1 MKKKLLTGL
10 LALSLL
16 ACLTACGSQPAAE
29 ETPAEEE
36 ETMESQPGGWEGD
49 SIVYESPKGWSI
61 TMPASW
67 EGRYVVVEEGDSE
80 AVCAASSHDEENFG
94 ALFTI
99 MRLDAADADELAE
112 MIPVTPLADLEDG
125 TRYVAAFP
133 SDVQFNP
140 EFAED
145 YEDLSK
151 DAESVLGTFTLLD
164 QEPGSETASEE
175 TPANTL
181 VLMDGNSFTG
191 AEPGETKNNDDGT
204 YVYETLLPQ
213 EDGSRWII
221 TNQKLAALD
230 YDLSGEELAQ
240 TCVNSAFGEVSELT
254 CTLDETLSAKMTYP
268 VYRFSGLTGAN
279 EDTNAIDGVAV
290 ETEGFVFLYT
300 VTRDADAEGSEDL
313 IPGMFEMLSLEEG

>member
-1 MKKKLLTGL
+1 MKKRFFAMLFVS
-10 LALSLL
+10 ALVV
-16 ACLTACGSQPAAE
+16 LTACGGQPAPEEPAE
-29 ETPAEEE
+29 ET
-36 ETMESQPGGWEGD
+36 TESQPGSWEGG

-80 AVCAASSHDEENFG
+80 IICAASSHDEENLG

-99 MRLDAADADELAE
+99 MRMDAADADELAE
-112 MIPVTPLADLEDG
+112 IIPVTPLADLEDG

-151 DAESVLGTFTLLD
+151 DVESVLGTFTLPD
-164 QEPGSETASEE
+164 REPGSEPAPEE

-181 VLMDGNSFTG
+181 VLIDGNSFTG

-213 EDGSRWII
+213 EDGSQWII
-221 TNQKLAALD
+221 TNQKLAATD

-240 TCVNSAFGEVSELT
+240 KCVNSAFGDVSELT
-254 CTLDETLSAKMTYP
+254 CTSDEALSAKMTYP
-268 VYRFSGLTGAN
+268 VYRFSALTGAN
-279 EDTNAIDGVAV
+279 EDTNTIDGIAV
-290 ETEGFVFLYT
+290 ETEGFVLLYT
-300 VTRDADAEGSEDL
+300 VTRDADAEGGEDL
-313 IPGMFEMLSLEEG
+313 IPGMFEMLSLEAG

>member
-16 ACLTACGSQPAAE
+16 ACLTACGGQPAAE
-29 ETPAEEE
+29 ETPGEEE

-49 SIVYESPKGWSI
+49 SIVDESPKGWSI

-112 MIPVTPLADLEDG
+112 MIPVTPLADMEDG
-125 TRYVAAFP
+125 TRYVAVFP

-181 VLMDGNSFTG
+181 VLIDGNSFTG

-300 VTRDADAEGSEDL
+300 VTRDADAEGGEDL

>member
-1 MKKKLLTGL
+1 
-10 LALSLL
+10 
-16 ACLTACGSQPAAE
+16 
-29 ETPAEEE
+29 
-36 ETMESQPGGWEGD
+36 
-49 SIVYESPKGWSI
+49 
-61 TMPASW
+61 MPASW

-112 MIPVTPLADLEDG
+112 MIPVTPLADMEDG
-125 TRYVAAFP
+125 TRYVAVFP

-164 QEPGSETASEE
+164 QEPGNETASEE

-181 VLMDGNSFTG
+181 VLIDGNSFTG

-221 TNQKLAALD
+221 TNQKLAAMD

-300 VTRDADAEGSEDL
+300 VTRDADAEGGEDL

>member
-16 ACLTACGSQPAAE
+16 ACLTACGGQPAAE

-125 TRYVAAFP
+125 TRYVAVFP

-164 QEPGSETASEE
+164 QEPGNETASEE

-181 VLMDGNSFTG
+181 VLIDGNSFTG

-300 VTRDADAEGSEDL
+300 VTRDADAEGGEDL

>member
-1 MKKKLLTGL
+1 MKKKLLIGL

-16 ACLTACGSQPAAE
+16 ACLTACGGQPAAE
-29 ETPAEEE
+29 ETPDEEE

-181 VLMDGNSFTG
+181 VLIDGNSFTG

-221 TNQKLAALD
+221 TNQKLAAMD

-300 VTRDADAEGSEDL
+300 VTRDADAEGGEDL

>member
-16 ACLTACGSQPAAE
+16 ACLTACGGQPAAE

-36 ETMESQPGGWEGD
+36 ETMESQPGGWAGD

-125 TRYVAAFP
+125 TRYVAVFP

-181 VLMDGNSFTG
+181 VLIDGNSFTG

-300 VTRDADAEGSEDL
+300 VTRDADAEGGEDL